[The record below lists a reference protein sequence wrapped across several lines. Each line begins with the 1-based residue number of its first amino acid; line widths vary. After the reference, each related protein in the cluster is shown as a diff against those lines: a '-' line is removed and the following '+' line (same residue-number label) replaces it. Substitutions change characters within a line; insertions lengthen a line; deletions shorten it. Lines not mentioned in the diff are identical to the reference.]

1 MDVCGL
7 SCKISVQCMVDA
19 QWRCFEWLHP
29 LSQYG
34 EATDLDR
41 YSRYGKFESGNKL
54 SLEEFQ
60 KFLDE
65 HQARKNGV
73 VYLFFPAN
81 YVAPWHRM
89 TSLGS

>member
-1 MDVCGL
+1 MWFVL
-7 SCKISVQCMVDA
+7 QISVQCMVDA
-19 QWRCFEWLHP
+19 QWRCFESLHP

-60 KFLDE
+60 RFLDE

-73 VYLFFPAN
+73 VYIYSFQPTMLHLDIE
-81 YVAPWHRM
+81 WHR
-89 TSLGS
+89 